1 MTDGNGNGG
10 DRAFGAR
17 IKRVEDPRLLRGDG
31 RYIAD
36 LKVHGMVHA
45 AVVRSPHAHARIV
58 SIDASEALADPRT
71 IAVFAAG
78 DLPEMPPLTCI
89 DAEETT
95 LPFNQHVLARDKVRF
110 VGEPVA
116 VVIAAD
122 RYVAEDVMTLVDV
135 EYEPLPAVVDPEE
148 AMIAGA
154 PLVHHE
160 TNVVDRLSYESG
172 EPKAAFE
179 AAPHTLSERLV
190 TQRYAAMP
198 METRGCIA
206 EWDERWETLTLHSS
220 TQVPNGV
227 KANLQTFLGLG
238 ENSVRVI
245 VPDVGGA
252 FGVKIQIYPE
262 EVFISFIARE
272 LRRPVKW
279 IEDRWEHFV
288 ASCHGR
294 EQIHDVKVGFDD
306 DGRILALRDD
316 CITNTGAYL
325 QSLTLVEPF
334 IGVAMLS
341 GMYRVENFEATST
354 VVVTNKTPMNPF
366 RGVGHVQAAFTMER
380 IIDLIAQERGL
391 DPADVRRV
399 NLIQADAFPL
409 AKGIGNVLAGEII
422 YDSGDYPRCLE
433 RALELAGYEEFRARQ
448 AELREQGRHLGIGIG
463 SFVEETGLG
472 PYESATVRVEPSGG
486 VVVYTGS
493 CPSGQG
499 HHTVFAQIAAD
510 ELGVDVSDIKV
521 IHGDT
526 DLVRSGVGTYASRSA
541 AVGGGAV
548 RNAAGG
554 VKSKIL
560 AVTERLLEAAEADL
574 ELSAGRVQVKGS
586 PSRSVSL
593 GEVAQA
599 VTPGRAL
606 PEGIEAYGLEHT
618 DIFHPESN
626 TFSCGVHVST
636 VEVDVETGI
645 VTLLQHVAC
654 DDSGRIINPL
664 LFEGQTHGGVTLG
677 IGGALL
683 EEVVYDAEGQPRN
696 PNFMDYLIPA
706 IGNMPRRFVTDHIES
721 PTYLN
726 KDGVKGGGEGG
737 AVGAPAAIANAV
749 ADAVRPARVTATP
762 LTPERVFRLA
772 QEAGLVDP
780 AGV

>member
-1 MTDGNGNGG
+1 MAVGE
-10 DRAFGAR
+10 RVR
-17 IKRVEDPRLLRGDG
+17 RVEDPRLLRGDG
-31 RYIAD
+31 RYISD
-36 LKVHGMVHA
+36 LKLHGMVHA
-45 AVVRSPHAHARIV
+45 AVLRSPHAHARIV
-58 SIDASEALADPRT
+58 SIDKSEALADPRT
-71 IAVFAAG
+71 IAVFAAD

-116 VVIAAD
+116 VVVAED
-122 RYVAEDVMTLVDV
+122 RYVAEDLLTLVDV
-135 EYEPLPAVVDPEE
+135 EYEPLPAVVDPER
-148 AMIAGA
+148 AMADGA
-154 PLVHHE
+154 PLVHHD
-160 TNVVDRLSYESG
+160 TNVVDRLEYDKGDCEG
-172 EPKAAFE
+172 EMAR
-179 AAPHTLSERLV
+179 APHTLTERLV
-190 TQRYAAMP
+190 TQRYAAQP

-206 EWDERWETLTLHSS
+206 EWDERWEALTLHSS

-262 EVFISFIARE
+262 EVFISFVARE

-288 ASCHGR
+288 AACHGR
-294 EQIHDVKVGFDD
+294 EQIHDVTVGFDD

-341 GMYRVENFEATST
+341 GMYRVENFAATST

-380 IIDLIAQERGL
+380 IIDLIARDRGI
-391 DPADVRRV
+391 DPAQVRMN
-399 NLIQADAFPL
+399 NLIQPDAFPL
-409 AKGIGNVLAGEII
+409 PKGIGNVLAGEIV
-422 YDSGDYPRCLE
+422 YDTGDYPKVLQK
-433 RALELAGYEEFRARQ
+433 ALELAGYEELRARQ
-448 AELREQGRHLGIGIG
+448 AELRSQGRHVGIGIG

-510 ELGVDVSDIKV
+510 ELGVDIADIKV

-548 RNAAGG
+548 RNAAGS
-554 VKSKIL
+554 VKKKIL
-560 AVTERLLEAAEADL
+560 AVSERLLEAAESDL
-574 ELSAGRVQVKGS
+574 ELRDGRVAVKGS
-586 PSRSVSL
+586 PTRSVALS
-593 GEVAQA
+593 EVAQA
-599 VTPGRAL
+599 VSPGQAL
-606 PEGIEAYGLEHT
+606 PEGIDAYGLEHT

-626 TFSCGVHVST
+626 TFSCGVHIST
-636 VEVDVETGI
+636 VEVDVETGL
-645 VTLLQHVAC
+645 VTLLQHAAV
-654 DDSGRIINPL
+654 DDSGTILNPL

-683 EEVVYDAEGQPRN
+683 EEVVYDDEGQPRN
-696 PNFMDYLIPA
+696 PNFMDYLIPS
-706 IGNMPRRFVTDHIES
+706 IGNMPRRFLTDHVES

-749 ADAVRPARVTATP
+749 ADALGANVTATP

-772 QEAGLVDP
+772 QDAGLVT
-780 AGV
+780 V

>member
-1 MTDGNGNGG
+1 MADGNGTTKVG
-10 DRAFGAR
+10 AFGTR
-17 IKRVEDPRLLRGDG
+17 VKRVEDPRLLRGDG

-36 LKVHGMVHA
+36 LKLHGMVHA
-45 AVVRSPHAHARIV
+45 AVIRSPHAHARIV
-58 SIDASEALADPRT
+58 SIDKSEALADPRT
-71 IAVFAAG
+71 IAVFTAA

-95 LPFNQHVLARDKVRF
+95 LPFNQQVMASDKVRF

-116 VVIAAD
+116 VIVAED
-122 RYVAEDVMTLVDV
+122 RYVAEDIMGLVDV

-148 AMIAGA
+148 AMKDGA
-154 PLVHHE
+154 PLVHHD
-160 TNVVDRLSYESG
+160 TNVVDTLEYELG
-172 EPKAAFE
+172 DPKDAMAN
-179 AAPHTLSERLV
+179 APHTLSERLV

-206 EWDERWETLTLHSS
+206 DWDERWETLTLHSS

-245 VPDVGGA
+245 VPDIGGA

-262 EVFISFIARE
+262 EVFISFLARE

-288 ASCHGR
+288 GSCHGR
-294 EQIHDVKVGFDD
+294 EQIHDVTVGFDD
-306 DGRILALRDD
+306 DGRILSLRDD

-334 IGVAMLS
+334 IGVAMLA
-341 GMYRVENFEATST
+341 GMYQIENFEATST

-391 DPADVRRV
+391 DPAEVRMV
-399 NLIQADAFPL
+399 NLIQPDQFPL

-422 YDSGDYPRCLE
+422 YDTGDYPRVLK
-433 RALELAGYEEFRARQ
+433 RALELAGYDEFRAKQEGLR
-448 AELREQGRHLGIGIG
+448 AEGRHVGIGIG
-463 SFVEETGLG
+463 AFVEETGLG

-486 VVVYTGS
+486 IAVYTGS

-510 ELGVDVSDIKV
+510 ELGVDISDVKV

-554 VKSKIL
+554 VRKKIL
-560 AVTERLLEAAEADL
+560 AVTERLVEAAASRHELAD
-574 ELSAGRVQVKGS
+574 GRVQVKGS
-586 PSRSVSL
+586 PSRSVAL
-593 GEVAQA
+593 GDVALA
-599 VTPGRAL
+599 VSPGRAL
-606 PEGIEAYGLEHT
+606 PDGIEAYGLEHT

-626 TFSCGVHVST
+626 TFSSGVHIAT
-636 VEVDVETGI
+636 VEVDVETGLVNI
-645 VTLLQHVAC
+645 LQYVAC

-683 EEVVYDAEGQPRN
+683 EEVVYDDEGQPRN
-696 PNFMDYLIPA
+696 PNFMDYLIPG
-706 IGNMPRRFVTDHIES
+706 IGNMPEKFITDHVQS

-726 KDGVKGGGEGG
+726 KDGIKGGGEGG

-749 ADAVRPARVTATP
+749 ADALRPARVTATP

-772 QEAGLVDP
+772 QAAGLVGDQTP
-780 AGV
+780 

>member
-1 MTDGNGNGG
+1 MTDGNGTTKVG
-10 DRAFGAR
+10 AFGTPV
-17 IKRVEDPRLLRGDG
+17 KRVEDPRLLRGDG

-36 LKVHGMVHA
+36 LKLHGMLHA
-45 AVVRSPHAHARIV
+45 AVIRSPHAHARILSV
-58 SIDASEALADPRT
+58 DKSEALADPRT
-71 IAVFAAG
+71 IAVFTAE

-89 DAEETT
+89 DAEDTT
-95 LPFNQHVLARDKVRF
+95 LPFNQHVMARDKVRF

-116 VVIAAD
+116 VVIAED
-122 RYVAEDVMTLVDV
+122 RYVAEDIMGLVDI

-148 AMIAGA
+148 AMKDGA
-154 PLVHHE
+154 PLVHHD
-160 TNVVDRLSYESG
+160 TNVVDTLTYELG
-172 EPKAAFE
+172 DPKGGMAN
-179 AAPHTLSERLV
+179 APHTLSERLV

-206 EWDERWETLTLHSS
+206 DWDERWESLTLHSS

-288 ASCHGR
+288 GSCHGR
-294 EQIHDVKVGFDD
+294 EQIHDVTVGFDD

-334 IGVAMLS
+334 IGVAMLA

-380 IIDLIAQERGL
+380 IIDMIAQARGL
-391 DPADVRRV
+391 DPAEVRMV
-399 NLIQADAFPL
+399 NLIQPDQFPL

-422 YDSGDYPRCLE
+422 YDTGDYPRVLK
-433 RALELAGYEEFRARQ
+433 RALELAGYEELRAQ
-448 AELREQGRHLGIGIG
+448 QEELRAEGRHIGIGIG
-463 SFVEETGLG
+463 AFVEETGLG

-486 VVVYTGS
+486 IVVYTGS

-510 ELGVDVSDIKV
+510 ELGVDMSEVKV

-554 VKSKIL
+554 VKKKIL
-560 AVTERLLEAAEADL
+560 AVTERLLEAAESDL
-574 ELSAGRVQVKGS
+574 ERADGRVQVKGS
-586 PSRSVSL
+586 PSRSVAL
-593 GEVAQA
+593 GDVARA
-599 VTPGRAL
+599 VSPGRAL
-606 PEGIEAYGLEHT
+606 PDGIEAYGLEHT

-626 TFSCGVHVST
+626 TFSSGVHVAT
-636 VEVDVETGI
+636 VEVDVETGLVKI
-645 VTLLQHVAC
+645 LQYVAC

-683 EEVVYDAEGQPRN
+683 EEVVYDEEGQPRN

-706 IGNMPRRFVTDHIES
+706 IGNMPEKFITDHVES

-726 KDGVKGGGEGG
+726 KDGIKGGGEGG

-749 ADAVRPARVTATP
+749 ADALRPARVTVTP

-772 QEAGLVDP
+772 QAAGLVEDET
-780 AGV
+780 A